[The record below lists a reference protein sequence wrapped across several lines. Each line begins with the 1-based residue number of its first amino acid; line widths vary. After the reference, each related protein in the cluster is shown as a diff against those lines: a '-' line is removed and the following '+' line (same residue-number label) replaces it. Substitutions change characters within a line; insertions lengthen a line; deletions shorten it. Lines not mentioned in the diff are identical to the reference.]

1 MVIICTE
8 KVAIKGQNVKNTHE
22 DSNEHNVE
30 TFEIA
35 RSDKHAVKL
44 M

>member
-1 MVIICTE
+1 MND
-8 KVAIKGQNVKNTHE
+8 KYGNSTHE

-35 RSDKHAVKL
+35 QSDKHALKL